1 MYLATKILLGIAF
14 AILIWAVMNFVM
26 TLAQR
31 RKEAK
36 EVREMQKLK
45 EEEEQAQ
52 LVEWE
57 ITP

>member
-52 LVEWE
+52 LVE
-57 ITP
+57 